1 MQWGWVRTW
10 VAVGEWSNLR
20 HVVIRRPVDAVDVPR
35 LAEELYEASDRGH
48 RWLGAF
54 WRETIIFILRSSFPE
69 TSPTWQRRCTVQ
81 VHCTGALY
89 SVWEDV

>member
-1 MQWGWVRTW
+1 M
-10 VAVGEWSNLR
+10 GEWSNLR

-54 WRETIIFILRSSFPE
+54 WRETIIFILRSSFPDLAE
-69 TSPTWQRRCTVQ
+69 A

-89 SVWEDV
+89 SVWEHL